1 MVLSEALQDVS
12 RELAQLRQ
20 CAQQAQAMDLEAR
33 HRRLH
38 MYLADCATHRAEQ
51 PGGPGA

>member
-38 MYLADCATHRAEQ
+38 MYLADCATHRSEQ